1 MVLEILYLWTV
12 HASGSAK
19 ETVHFVGFHICMLK
33 NCSDQTRPDHPCEYV
48 MPTSIKKNFEQTL
61 HSLGHPTSVSQF

>member
-1 MVLEILYLWTV
+1 MILEILYLWTV

-33 NCSDQTRPDHPCEYV
+33 NCSDQTRPDHPCKYV
-48 MPTSIKKNFEQTL
+48 MPTSIKKKL
-61 HSLGHPTSVSQF
+61 